1 MKKMDKN
8 TIDLTPLLDV
18 VLILL
23 FALLMTAAKKQE
35 EVESKAEKLTE
46 KVEILSETL
55 VEYEDEIKKKTA
67 DIETL
72 NEQKTKIDEAIRAWL
87 TSEEIR
93 DQEIISNEKLTELF
107 DSEKTN
113 QALYQL
119 DFIAN
124 QFFFIN
130 IRFDTKNNQ
139 LIYINDESTGIQVSI
154 DKRHEEKMLD
164 EISNELY
171 DIIEKVMDNKE
182 GNYKFVLF
190 TLEDNG
196 QVYRFAYDLV
206 WEVLKELER
215 KDSDFTFYYKLQY
228 LNYE

>member
-1 MKKMDKN
+1 MDKN